1 LRDSTFAGSKIGTG
15 FAFQK
20 IPLTT
25 IYTIILI
32 SLLFISLKFWDFIFY
47 APYFRDRLLKVVLII
62 SLVFLP
68 IFILVFTRSKTSF
81 YKVKIENIDFCGA
94 RLESTNFN
102 QANCQKTNFR
112 NIQTGIHYKWAR
124 WFVIAYLYFLLTL
137 FSICAI
143 YLATVFTYFILN
155 SLNSTQVE
163 QKATFMTCIILTVLG
178 CAHFLT
184 TSLLKNISESILG
197 VFITGFAILLVTF
210 EQPVISG
217 VVWTIAI
224 FAILRIFKILAN
236 LNLLMTVFIKLAIL
250 FLGLVVFFNYQNIDN
265 LNLVDADIIPISV
278 ASIILFILWSTWTA
292 TLVFELKSFLSNRV
306 VFYCI
311 SSANITLIFLNS
323 GYVLYFAAYAEFEWL
338 TFLIE
343 WLALILATFLGL
355 YLGWQAIQD
364 RENYRL
370 LRDRGVFFCHLF
382 KPFITEFQGANL
394 IAANF
399 SFARL
404 QNANFQT
411 ADLTH
416 ACWYGATKLETCRFG
431 KSYLR
436 YPSIRKLLAKPTP
449 TGLQRPKSRRARRV
463 IQRYHR
469 LPKSI
474 KKFIRAVIFDP
485 KLKNFDY
492 LDLQGIRLSHW
503 NIPDNLADGLRALP
517 KGLHF
522 HRSSLQFWIC
532 FPTNGLAAWLYPLE
546 FWRSSLTY
554 NLANTSFA
562 GSNLCHADLRGA
574 NLTNVNLVGS
584 KLHGTDLRD
593 ANLTGIYIQDVQLS
607 SKTRLEGA
615 FCEWLY
621 LEKPQ
626 TISTEPVSVS
636 LKGKAL
642 DNWVFEGLFMG
653 AQDVAEIADIRNNI
667 ASIKNEFATI
677 DSIRN
682 RVNREYRLNRFAN
695 EAAEKYQ
702 IDADLY
708 RQMFEHY
715 KHERRQM
722 ERQQYWWQYILWFK
736 IEPGIEKANQWTQEL
751 DIFPLLENLGRLSIL
766 VAVVT
771 FANNILKP
779 NFNPEQLYRAGE
791 NVHPDSERIPGV
803 QRLALEQLRQKQGSL
818 VGIHA
823 EGMNLEG
830 INLRGADLTGA
841 NFQNATLTAADFSQ
855 ATLFD
860 ANLAGADLE
869 GAQLGFT
876 LGNEALDEQLFLLPL
891 PEHLK
896 KGANLE
902 KADLEGAN
910 LNNANLERAI
920 LNNANLR
927 STKLVGNE
935 TNLQNAELQN
945 ANLSDADLKDAT
957 LAFANLTSAN
967 FKNAN
972 LKDANLVGANLT
984 DAILINS
991 DLENTNLADADLT
1004 DSDLTGANLTDAIL
1018 TDSKMINDNNGIA
1031 GANLTEANLT
1041 NADLTDADLTNA
1053 NLEGAIFCNTTMPDG
1068 TVRNDGCPS

>member
-1 LRDSTFAGSKIGTG
+1 VTFTGSRFQETDFIKASITSSNFNQTTLKGKGVRFKNASLYDTNFCESKIYGVSFSECKKLQNIDWSNATIERVNFENSVFKKCDFSNAEFYGTNFQEASFIESVFAHSKIKTG
-15 FAFQK
+15 FCGHKIFLYI
-20 IPLTT
+20 IPL
-25 IYTIILI
+25 
-32 SLLFISLKFWDFIFY
+32 SLFMLRLPGVLFSVIDFI
-47 APYFRDRLLKVVLII
+47 LLLIF
-62 SLVFLP
+62 SLAFA
-68 IFILVFTRSKTSF
+68 RSKTSF
-81 YKVKIENIDFCGA
+81 YRAKFQDTSFCGA
-94 RLESTNFN
+94 RIES
-102 QANCQKTNFR
+102 ASFR
-112 NIQTGIHYKWAR
+112 EATCEQIDFTYIQTAIHYKWAR
-124 WFVIAYLYFLLTL
+124 WLVFIYFYCLVTFLNIVITIFISYATFLLLSNLRFSQAEQQANL
-137 FSICAI
+137 F
-143 YLATVFTYFILN
+143 
-155 SLNSTQVE
+155 
-163 QKATFMTCIILTVLG
+163 TCIILIWLSFG
-178 CAHFLT
+178 YFLT
-184 TSLLKNISESILG
+184 TSLLKNIGE
-197 VFITGFAILLVTF
+197 AILVIPIIILAIVLVTF
-210 EQPVISG
+210 NQPVLSG
-217 VVWTIAI
+217 IVWTVAI
-224 FAILRIFKILAN
+224 FAVLRIFNILAN
-236 LNLLMTVFIKLAIL
+236 LNFWIPIIIGFSVSI
-250 FLGLVVFFNYQNIDN
+250 LGLSVLFNYQTIIDSEFFEYISMTMILSILVCTWFTASLAELKFFATTARAVSIIFYANIF
-265 LNLVDADIIPISV
+265 LVSTFIV
-278 ASIILFILWSTWTA
+278 SIILWLYRY
-292 TLVFELKSFLSNRV
+292 FLSKERNE
-306 VFYCI
+306 YD
-311 SSANITLIFLNS
+311 
-323 GYVLYFAAYAEFEWL
+323 LY
-338 TFLIE
+338 
-343 WLALILATFLGL
+343 LAIIWFGIAFGIALGI
-355 YLGWQAIQD
+355 YLGWQVSRD
-364 RENYRL
+364 RQNYRL

-574 NLTNVNLVGS
+574 NLTKVNLVGS
-584 KLHGTDLRD
+584 QLHGTDLRD
-593 ANLTGIYIQDVQLS
+593 TNLTGIYIQDVQLS

-653 AQDVAEIADIRNNI
+653 AKDVAEIADIRNNI
-667 ASIKNEFATI
+667 ANIKNEFATI

-695 EAAEKYQ
+695 EAAENYQ

-736 IEPGIEKANQWTQEL
+736 IEPGIERANQWTQEL

-779 NFNPEQLYRAGE
+779 NVNPEILYRSGRI
-791 NVHPDSERIPGV
+791 VHPDSERIPGIK
-803 QRLALEQLRQKQGSL
+803 QLALEQLRQKQGSL
-818 VGIHA
+818 VGINA

-830 INLRGADLTGA
+830 INLRAANLRDA
-841 NFQNATLTAADFSQ
+841 NFQNATLTEADLSQ
-855 ATLFD
+855 ATLVG

-869 GAQLGFT
+869 DAQLGFSFT
-876 LGNEALDEQLFLLPL
+876 LGNETLENSLRISLPL
-891 PEHLK
+891 PEPLK

-902 KADLEGAN
+902 GANLKGANLKGANLKGTNLEGADLSGIIASDADLQKADLETVDLTIYAD
-910 LNNANLERAI
+910 LTNANL
-920 LNNANLR
+920 
-927 STKLVGNE
+927 
-935 TNLQNAELQN
+935 
-945 ANLSDADLKDAT
+945 
-957 LAFANLTSAN
+957 
-967 FKNAN
+967 
-972 LKDANLVGANLT
+972 
-984 DAILINS
+984 
-991 DLENTNLADADLT
+991 
-1004 DSDLTGANLTDAIL
+1004 TG
-1018 TDSKMINDNNGIA
+1018 
-1031 GANLTEANLT
+1031 
-1041 NADLTDADLTNA
+1041 ADLTNA